1 MDDRLMALE
10 DELPEGGEDDPK
22 RPTSVLEETA
32 LFARL
37 RKQFRASQ
45 AHFAKWRQEAKEDYG
60 FVAGDQWTPEEMSV
74 LREQMRPVITFN
86 RIDPVIS
93 AVSGTEVSNR
103 QEVRYL
109 PREAGDAGVD
119 EVATNAAKWF
129 RDQCDAEDE
138 ESDAFMDTLICGVGA
153 TETRLD
159 FEIDPEGAPV
169 TERID
174 PFELYP
180 DPASRKR
187 NYEDGRRVFRVR
199 KMPREDALALVG
211 DLPDEDE
218 IDASWA
224 LADDMKDEKETQQEA
239 RFYRGGDAVESG
251 SDEVTLVEC
260 QWWER
265 ETVHQVAD
273 PATGKIAELND
284 KDFKVFAKRAPKLGM
299 PVQSVTMTKR
309 VYKRAYL
316 GKASVLLIED
326 SPFKEHFSY
335 KFITGKRDRN
345 AGTFYGLVRMMKD
358 PQRWANKWL
367 SQTLHIMNTNAK
379 GGVMAEKGVAYDE
392 REFEKTW
399 ARPDAVTWLNQG
411 ALTGQNGE
419 KIQPKPG
426 AQLPAGYFNLLEF
439 AISSVRD
446 ASGVNL
452 ELLGM
457 KENEQAG
464 VLEAQRKRQ
473 AMAILATMF
482 DSLRRYRKSQ
492 GRLLLFIIQ
501 NYLNDGRLIRI
512 VGDEGEQYVPM
523 LLNGGVSTYDVKV
536 DDAPSSPQQKELT
549 WGVLSQILPVVKDQ
563 VTPEMWAVMLQ
574 YAPLPTSVVTKMQGL
589 IQSGQESRQ
598 QASAEQAEIAKAGQ
612 IAEVE
617 KTKSEAFK
625 NVAQAQSAMQPDPAQ
640 MQPGMDAQGQPAVD
654 PAMVEAFLKRQIEDE
669 DRQRKLQWEAEDRQI
684 NQQMARE
691 KHQAELA
698 RMRAETRIKSGGVA
712 SADDIES
719 GAEMADP
726 LETQVSGVTKVLEA
740 LAQHQMSAEQ
750 RQAMQMERI
759 GQLLEVVA
767 APRRVELTRDATGRA
782 TGGVSIPD
790 VRMN

>member
-1 MDDRLMALE
+1 MAEE
-10 DELPEGGEDDPK
+10 DELPEGGDDDPK
-22 RPTSVLEETA
+22 RPTSQLEDTA
-32 LFARL
+32 LFMRL
-37 RKQFRASQ
+37 RKQFRQSQ
-45 AHFAKWRQEAKEDYG
+45 AHFSKWRQEAREDYG
-60 FVAGDQWTPEEMSV
+60 FVAGEQWTADEMAV

-109 PREAGDAGVD
+109 PREQGDAGVD

-138 ESDAFMDTLICGVGA
+138 ESDAFMDTLICGLGA

-180 DPASRKR
+180 DPTSRKR

-199 KMPREDALALVG
+199 KMPRDDAMALIPG
-211 DLPDEDE
+211 IEDEDDL
-218 IDASWA
+218 DASWA
-224 LADDMKDEKETQQEA
+224 SVDDMKDDKETQQEA
-239 RFYRGGDAVESG
+239 RFYRGGDSVEKA
-251 SDEVTLVEC
+251 SDEVTVVEC

-273 PATGKIAELND
+273 PMTGQVAELSD
-284 KDFKVFAKRAPKLGM
+284 KDFKVFSKRAPKLGM

-316 GKASVLLIED
+316 GKTGVLLNED

-335 KFITGKRDRN
+335 KFMTGKRDRN

-379 GGVMAEKGVAYDE
+379 GGVMAEKGVADDE

-399 ARPDAVTWLNQG
+399 AKPNAVTWLSQG
-411 ALTGQNGE
+411 SLTSANGA
-419 KIQPKPG
+419 KLQPKPMS
-426 AQLPAGYFNLLEF
+426 QLPTGYFNLLEF

-512 VGDEGEQYVPM
+512 VGEEGEQYVPM
-523 LLNGGVSTYDVKV
+523 LLNKGVSTYDVKV

-549 WGVLSQILPVVKDQ
+549 WGVLSQILPIVKDQ

-574 YAPLPTSVVTKMQGL
+574 YAPLPASVVTKMQGL

-598 QASAEQAEIAKAGQ
+598 QASAEQAEITKAGA

-617 KTKSEAFK
+617 KTKSEGFK
-625 NVAQAQSAMQPDPAQ
+625 NVAQGQSALQPAPARASQPQQADPMVTELMKLQ
-640 MQPGMDAQGQPAVD
+640 MQDDDRKHRQ
-654 PAMVEAFLKRQIEDE
+654 MVEEDDRAFR
-669 DRQRKLQWEAEDRQI
+669 RKLDFER
-684 NQQMARE
+684 
-691 KHQAELA
+691 HQAELD
-698 RMRAETRIKSGGVA
+698 RIRAQTMAIIQRPQPET
-712 SADDIES
+712 
-719 GAEMADP
+719 
-726 LETQVSGVTKVLEA
+726 
-740 LAQHQMSAEQ
+740 
-750 RQAMQMERI
+750 
-759 GQLLEVVA
+759 
-767 APRRVELTRDATGRA
+767 TGE
-782 TGGVSIPD
+782 
-790 VRMN
+790 